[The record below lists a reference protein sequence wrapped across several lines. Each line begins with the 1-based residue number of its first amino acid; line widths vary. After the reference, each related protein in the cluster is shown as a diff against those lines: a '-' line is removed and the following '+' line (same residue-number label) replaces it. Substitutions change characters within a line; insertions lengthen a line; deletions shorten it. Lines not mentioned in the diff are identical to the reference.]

1 MATAAGTDIYT
12 IMRNLRWSATEKSI
26 ARKAFEDAL
35 ETELQSTVAEFK
47 SRAGR
52 AKHASELWEIEV
64 WLAERR
70 KEINEKYD
78 YRYSVLPMVFG
89 RLINEDRI
97 QEDQLRGLRTDK
109 LELIRRIAAF

>member
-12 IMRNLRWSATEKSI
+12 IMQNLRWSATEKSI

-35 ETELQSTVAEFK
+35 ETELQRTVAEFK
-47 SRAGR
+47 SRGARVKEAG
-52 AKHASELWEIEV
+52 ELWEIEG

-78 YRYSVLPMVFG
+78 YRYSVLPMVLG